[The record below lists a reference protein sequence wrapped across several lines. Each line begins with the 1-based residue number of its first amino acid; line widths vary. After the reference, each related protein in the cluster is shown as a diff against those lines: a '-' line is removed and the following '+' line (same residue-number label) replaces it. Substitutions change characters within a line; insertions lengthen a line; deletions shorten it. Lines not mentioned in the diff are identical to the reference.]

1 MKGDRKRMTTTIT
14 VDPVEWANFQENV
27 KKFLLDPSAS
37 EHLGTLIR
45 NENARFNGQEGTTN
59 PEVDEATMQ
68 RELRTLN
75 GKYVEIQQLLE
86 KKGVWNRL
94 VGLANDYNLSSSNGE
109 DVIGKLLHGID
120 REGTLVQ
127 RYVNNQGSES
137 EVLLLINLIQVR
149 DEMAVTRQKLK
160 EVMKKRY
167 EDIMPLPEEAAGAAS
182 MDTKK
187 TTCCL
192 ECGHWLAEE
201 AKKVS
206 ANNLPGGVKCAAGRL
221 VLRSGKETACDEAI
235 PKSVELTREEPNPR
249 GCQGRPGCPAE
260 PHWSVFN
267 GEDERLIMCGK
278 CSNRHTELL
287 MQFRGE
293 EKRAEKALAQ
303 LRSETTEGKA
313 DEPPQEEC
321 VEQDEDATEEET
333 EEDTDE
339 EDSYD
344 QDEWVYSEE

>member
-45 NENARFNGQEGTTN
+45 NENARFNGQEGATN

-68 RELRTLN
+68 RQFRTLN
-75 GKYVEIQQLLE
+75 GKYLEIQQLLE
-86 KKGVWNRL
+86 KKGAWNRL
-94 VGLANDYNLSSSNGE
+94 IGLANDYKLSSSNGE
-109 DVIGKLLHGID
+109 AVIGKLLHGID
-120 REGTLVQ
+120 REGTVVH

-137 EVLLLINLIQVR
+137 EVLLLINLIEVR
-149 DEMAVTRQKLK
+149 DEMTVTRQKLK

-167 EDIMPLPEEAAGAAS
+167 KDTMPPPEEY
-182 MDTKK
+182 TLK
-187 TTCCL
+187 
-192 ECGHWLAEE
+192 
-201 AKKVS
+201 
-206 ANNLPGGVKCAAGRL
+206 NL
-221 VLRSGKETACDEAI
+221 
-235 PKSVELTREEPNPR
+235 R

-260 PHWSVFN
+260 PYVSVFN
-267 GEDERLIMCGK
+267 GDEEERLMMCGK
-278 CSNRHTELL
+278 CSCRHSELL
-287 MQFRGE
+287 MQLRGE
-293 EKRAEKALAQ
+293 EKSAEKALAQ
-303 LRSETTEGKA
+303 LRSEDAEGKA

-321 VEQDEDATEEET
+321 VEQDEEEAEEET

-344 QDEWVYSEE
+344 QEEWVYSEE